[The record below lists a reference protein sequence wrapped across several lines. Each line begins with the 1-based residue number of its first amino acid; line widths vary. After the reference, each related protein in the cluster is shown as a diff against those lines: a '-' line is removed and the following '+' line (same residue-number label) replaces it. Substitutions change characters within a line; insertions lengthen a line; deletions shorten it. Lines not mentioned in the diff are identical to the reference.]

1 MMDTDVI
8 VTRSSPP
15 DRLPSSFGDHDED
28 NLDRLAAS
36 LHHLMLCSRK
46 PSANEP
52 GQNSPADAVAMNE
65 QLRVDAMPA
74 AGEQL

>member
-8 VTRSSPP
+8 VTRSSPS
-15 DRLPSSFGDHDED
+15 DRLPSSFGDPDAN

-36 LHHLMLCSRK
+36 LHHLVLCSRK
-46 PSANEP
+46 PGADEP
-52 GQNSPADAVAMNE
+52 GRHPPADAVAMNE